1 MSNANPNFQLMAK
14 PSGSVCNIDCT
25 YCFYLEK
32 SKLYPNRKNQWRMN
46 DEVLDQY
53 IRTNIEQQPTD
64 VIDFIWQGG
73 EPTLLGLGF
82 YKKAVALQQKYAG
95 KKRINNSFQTNALN
109 LDDDWCQ
116 FFKQH
121 NFLLGVSIDGDQS
134 CNDQYRLTR
143 SAKSTFDRLIASIER
158 LNKYRVD
165 FNTLTVVNNYNVKK
179 PIEIYEF
186 LKSIG
191 SYYMQFIPVV
201 ERQAQQ
207 TTTEGLSLISP
218 EFTGN
223 AEVTDWSVNAAEYGH
238 FLNTLFDHWQ
248 KNDIGKVFVMNF
260 EQTMSQSLGFPSSC
274 VTSETC
280 GANLIVEANGD
291 IYSCDHFVYPENKI
305 GNLMV
310 DSISH
315 MLGSENH
322 QRFSS
327 LKKEK
332 ISQDCLTCKFKPLCH
347 GGCPKHR
354 FLIDSKGLPRKNYF
368 CDAYKIHLSHSLGKM
383 KGILKEIHGN

>member
-1 MSNANPNFQLMAK
+1 MSNTTPNFQLMAK

-95 KKRINNSFQTNALN
+95 KKKVNNSFQTNALN

-143 SAKSTFDRLIASIER
+143 SAKS
-158 LNKYRVD
+158 
-165 FNTLTVVNNYNVKK
+165 
-179 PIEIYEF
+179 
-186 LKSIG
+186 
-191 SYYMQFIPVV
+191 
-201 ERQAQQ
+201 
-207 TTTEGLSLISP
+207 
-218 EFTGN
+218 
-223 AEVTDWSVNAAEYGH
+223 
-238 FLNTLFDHWQ
+238 
-248 KNDIGKVFVMNF
+248 
-260 EQTMSQSLGFPSSC
+260 
-274 VTSETC
+274 
-280 GANLIVEANGD
+280 
-291 IYSCDHFVYPENKI
+291 
-305 GNLMV
+305 
-310 DSISH
+310 
-315 MLGSENH
+315 
-322 QRFSS
+322 
-327 LKKEK
+327 
-332 ISQDCLTCKFKPLCH
+332 
-347 GGCPKHR
+347 
-354 FLIDSKGLPRKNYF
+354 
-368 CDAYKIHLSHSLGKM
+368 
-383 KGILKEIHGN
+383 